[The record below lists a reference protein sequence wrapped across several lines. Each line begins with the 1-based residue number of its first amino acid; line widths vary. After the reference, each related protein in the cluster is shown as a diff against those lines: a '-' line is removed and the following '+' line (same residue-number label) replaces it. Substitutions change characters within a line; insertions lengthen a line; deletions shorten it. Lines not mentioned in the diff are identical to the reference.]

1 MTEIIKDRSMI
12 DDKYKWDLTKI
23 YKTNADFESDCK
35 KVKNLITEYR
45 KKYENH
51 TMDNAKIFYDS
62 IVDELE
68 IERLLEKLYSYS
80 NLKKDEDVA
89 NTENQELRSKVVNL
103 YNYASKNMFFT
114 STEMLKKDYSLIE
127 EFYKEEPRLLEH
139 ENNLKDSF
147 RYKKYMLSDE
157 EEKLLSNISKA
168 FGNDEET
175 YGYLVDSDMTFGEIK
190 DENGNMVEL
199 TDTNYSVYI
208 ESKNRSVRK
217 DAFESLYN
225 HYKQF
230 KNTITSL
237 FNGSINESVS
247 MAKLRGY
254 PSAFL
259 ASLYKDDMK
268 ESVYNTLVDTIH
280 NNLDVYQK
288 YYELKKEVL
297 NLDELHLYDIYTP
310 MIDEGGKKYSFEE
323 AKEMVLNALSV
334 LGDDYINN
342 FKKIF
347 DEKWVDVYP
356 NKNKRGGAYSGG
368 CYDTYPYILLNYQG
382 SLNDVSTLAHEGGHS
397 MHTYYTVNNQ
407 PIQYGSYPIFV
418 AEVASTVNEILLSK
432 YLLKTSKNK
441 EEKLIVL
448 NKLLELFKGTIYRQ
462 VMFSEFEKYA
472 YDLIEND
479 DVITSD
485 KLCDKYYELNKLYFG
500 ENVVVDDLIRYEW
513 EKVPHFYYD
522 FYVYKYATGISAAC
536 KIAEG
541 ILNNEEGAL
550 DNYLKML
557 KNGCRENPLNTLKIA
572 GVDMENK
579 EVYESAIRM
588 FDEAIEEFKLYQMKN
603 RGEVNWQ
610 KKIIM
615 KY

>member
-12 DDKYKWDLTKI
+12 DYKYKWDLTKI
-23 YKTNADFESDCK
+23 YKTNADFENDCK

-62 IVDELE
+62 IIDEIE

-103 YNYASKNMFFT
+103 YDYASKNMFFT

-217 DAFESLYN
+217 AAFESLYN

-382 SLNDVSTLAHEGGHS
+382 TLNDVSTLAHEGGHS

-541 ILNNEEGAL
+541 ILNNEDEAL

-572 GVDMENK
+572 GVDMEDK

-588 FDEAIEEFKLYQMKN
+588 FDEAIEEFRTLSNEK
-603 RGEVNWQ
+603 
-610 KKIIM
+610 
-615 KY
+615 

>member
-12 DDKYKWDLTKI
+12 DDKYKWDLTKV

-103 YNYASKNMFFT
+103 YDYASKNMFFT

-217 DAFESLYN
+217 AAFESLYN

-382 SLNDVSTLAHEGGHS
+382 TLNDVSTLAHEGGHS

-432 YLLKTSKNK
+432 YLLKTSKSK

-500 ENVVVDDLIRYEW
+500 KNVVVDDLIRYEW

>member
-12 DDKYKWDLTKI
+12 DDKYKWDLTTI

-103 YNYASKNMFFT
+103 YDYASKNMFFT

-217 DAFESLYN
+217 AAFESLYN

-382 SLNDVSTLAHEGGHS
+382 TLNDVSTLAHEGGHS

-432 YLLKTSKNK
+432 YLLKTSKSK

-500 ENVVVDDLIRYEW
+500 KNVVVDDLIRYEW

>member
-103 YNYASKNMFFT
+103 YDYASKNMFFT

-217 DAFESLYN
+217 AAFESLYN

-432 YLLKTSKNK
+432 YLLKTSKSK

-500 ENVVVDDLIRYEW
+500 KNVVVDDLIRYEW

>member
-12 DDKYKWDLTKI
+12 DDKYKWDLTKV
-23 YKTNADFESDCK
+23 YKTNADFENDCE

-103 YNYASKNMFFT
+103 YDYASKNMFFT

-382 SLNDVSTLAHEGGHS
+382 SLNDVSTLAH
-397 MHTYYTVNNQ
+397 
-407 PIQYGSYPIFV
+407 
-418 AEVASTVNEILLSK
+418 
-432 YLLKTSKNK
+432 
-441 EEKLIVL
+441 
-448 NKLLELFKGTIYRQ
+448 
-462 VMFSEFEKYA
+462 
-472 YDLIEND
+472 
-479 DVITSD
+479 
-485 KLCDKYYELNKLYFG
+485 
-500 ENVVVDDLIRYEW
+500 
-513 EKVPHFYYD
+513 
-522 FYVYKYATGISAAC
+522 
-536 KIAEG
+536 
-541 ILNNEEGAL
+541 
-550 DNYLKML
+550 
-557 KNGCRENPLNTLKIA
+557 
-572 GVDMENK
+572 
-579 EVYESAIRM
+579 
-588 FDEAIEEFKLYQMKN
+588 
-603 RGEVNWQ
+603 
-610 KKIIM
+610 
-615 KY
+615 

>member
-62 IVDELE
+62 IVDEIE

-103 YNYASKNMFFT
+103 YDYASKNMFFT

-217 DAFESLYN
+217 AAFESLYN

-259 ASLYKDDMK
+259 ASLYKDDKK

-347 DEKWVDVYP
+347 DEKWVDIYP
-356 NKNKRGGAYSGG
+356 NKNKRA
-368 CYDTYPYILLNYQG
+368 P
-382 SLNDVSTLAHEGGHS
+382 
-397 MHTYYTVNNQ
+397 
-407 PIQYGSYPIFV
+407 
-418 AEVASTVNEILLSK
+418 
-432 YLLKTSKNK
+432 
-441 EEKLIVL
+441 
-448 NKLLELFKGTIYRQ
+448 
-462 VMFSEFEKYA
+462 
-472 YDLIEND
+472 
-479 DVITSD
+479 
-485 KLCDKYYELNKLYFG
+485 
-500 ENVVVDDLIRYEW
+500 
-513 EKVPHFYYD
+513 
-522 FYVYKYATGISAAC
+522 
-536 KIAEG
+536 
-541 ILNNEEGAL
+541 
-550 DNYLKML
+550 
-557 KNGCRENPLNTLKIA
+557 
-572 GVDMENK
+572 
-579 EVYESAIRM
+579 
-588 FDEAIEEFKLYQMKN
+588 
-603 RGEVNWQ
+603 
-610 KKIIM
+610 KII
-615 KY
+615 

>member
-12 DDKYKWDLTKI
+12 DDKYKWDLTKV
-23 YKTNADFESDCK
+23 YKTNADFESDCE

-217 DAFESLYN
+217 AAFESLYN

-382 SLNDVSTLAHEGGHS
+382 TLNDVSTLAHEGGHS